1 MEMITNTTPQ
11 TTPQTAEYILNN
23 LPQDIVK
30 KIYLDHFN
38 YENRYREIETI
49 LQNERSRALNNN
61 ELTTHFRK
69 ENILKDVSFVQYL
82 REKNNI
88 FSEIY
93 KTHYIDNAKQ
103 FVLMNN
109 LESMCQ
115 SWLMY
120 LYH

>member
-11 TTPQTAEYILNN
+11 TTPQIAEYILNN
-23 LPQDIVK
+23 LPQDIVE

-115 SWLMY
+115 CWLMY